1 MNDHLHPLF
10 RDALNSFANL
20 SIRTQAAT
28 KPAPAPRKPRYIDTF
43 DARVAGIPCQIGV
56 IEFDRVPAD
65 RSANNPQDYYG
76 YTECEFDV
84 LDRNGR
90 PALWLER
97 KMTDGDRFAIEDKIA
112 DRFAD

>member
-1 MNDHLHPLF
+1 MNEHLHPLF

-20 SIRTQAAT
+20 TIRPTT
-28 KPAPAPRKPRYIDTF
+28 PAPATRKRRYIDVI
-43 DARVAGIPCQIGV
+43 DARVSGIPCQVGI
-56 IEFDRVPAD
+56 IEFDRVAGD
-65 RSANNPQDYYG
+65 RSASSPLDYYG

-97 KMTDGDRFAIEDKIA
+97 KMTKEDRFAIEDKIA